1 MVTVLP
7 HMEVMTFN
15 GWKKAKDISNGDTVA
30 TLESDNYLKYVKV
43 KRIYPTKYRG
53 KIMRIKN
60 QHINVCFEKSRT
72 YLHKPIYNTFYMFNR
87 VPKLDHTL
95 HNLDNLKNNYHGNY
109 SHNTWLEFLAIF
121 IERGEIVR
129 YNNTVSIIIKL
140 NIYKRLDIINTV
152 KCMNLEYKCHQNLLI
167 ISSDIKRNN
176 SIFHEYHR
184 YYKSKQHKY
193 LPYMA
198 WFLTKQ
204 HSDKLLKTLVDY
216 NNVTIRK
223 IPKERPNQY
232 YISND
237 SKMIGQIEKLA
248 FYAGYVTHSDKIYSI
263 KRGNRYIIA
272 GTNLL
277 NDTVDSATN
286 RLIIEDY
293 GAIDPVVSNTDISY
307 EKYDSILYKM
317 DLSAIKPIYVRTNM
331 YSRPVWI

>member
-7 HMEVMTFN
+7 HMEVMTFD

-95 HNLDNLKNNYHGNY
+95 HNLDNLKNNHHGNY
-109 SHNTWLEFLAIF
+109 SHNIWLEFLAIF

-129 YNNTVSIIIKL
+129 YNNAVSTVQ
-140 NIYKRLDIINTV
+140 
-152 KCMNLEYKCHQNLLI
+152 CMNLEYKCHQNILI

-176 SIFHEYHR
+176 DIFHEYHR
-184 YYKSKQHKY
+184 YYKSKQHRY
-193 LPYMA
+193 LPYIA

-204 HSDKLLKTLVDY
+204 HSDKLLKTLIGY

-223 IPKERPNQY
+223 IPKEKPTQY

-237 SKMIGQIEKLA
+237 SKMIDQIAKLA
-248 FYAGYVTHSDKIYSI
+248 FHAGYVTRSDKIYNI
-263 KRGNRYIIA
+263 KRGNHYII
-272 GTNLL
+272 GGINLL
-277 NDTVDSATN
+277 NDTVDGVSN

-293 GAIDPVVSNTDISY
+293 GAIDPLVSDADISY
-307 EKYDSILYKM
+307 EKYDSTIYKM
-317 DLSAIKPIYVRTNM
+317 DLSAIKPIYVRTDM